1 MALHDARGMTTS
13 SDVTRT
19 LQIDIWADVACPW
32 CWIGE
37 HRLRAAL
44 ARFRAVRPE
53 VQVTRAWRPFQ
64 LQPQLPPGGVPW
76 ETFAREKFGGT
87 ERMDAMFAHV
97 AAAGASDGLRYRF
110 DRMTVA
116 PNTADAHRLILWA
129 QHVAPRA
136 ETRAAEAL
144 AGDGDPAGARMMATA
159 DALFRAYFAE
169 GRNVSDREVLTDV
182 AVSLGLGG
190 EAARAMLAGHA
201 YEPDV
206 RGSQREAQRL
216 GVQGV
221 PFIVLENR
229 LAISGAQPAELFDR
243 ALGAALEE

>member
-1 MALHDARGMTTS
+1 MTTIPETTKTLAI
-13 SDVTRT
+13 DV
-19 LQIDIWADVACPW
+19 WADVACPW

-44 ARFRAVRPE
+44 ERFRAVRPE
-53 VQVTRAWRPFQ
+53 VHVTRAWHPFQ
-64 LQPQLPPGGVPW
+64 LQPQLPPGGVEW

-87 ERMDAMFAHV
+87 DRMDAMFAHV
-97 AAAGASDGLRYRF
+97 AAAGTSDGLRFRF

-136 ETRAAEAL
+136 GTRAAESL
-144 AGDGDPAGARMMATA
+144 AGDGDAAGARAMAMA

-182 AVSLGLGG
+182 AVSQGLDG
-190 EAARAMLAGHA
+190 AATRAMLDGHA
-201 YEPDV
+201 YEADV

-243 ALGAALEE
+243 ALVAALEE

>member
-1 MALHDARGMTTS
+1 MTTVP
-13 SDVTRT
+13 DATKT
-19 LQIDIWADVACPW
+19 LALDIWADVACPW

-44 ARFRAVRPE
+44 ERFRAVRPE

-64 LQPQLPPGGVPW
+64 LQPQLPPGGVEW

-87 ERMDAMFAHV
+87 ERMDTMFAHV
-97 AAAGASDGLRYRF
+97 TAAGASDGLRFRF

-129 QHVAPRA
+129 QHAAPRA
-136 ETRAAEAL
+136 GTRAAEAL
-144 AGDGDPAGARMMATA
+144 AGDGDAAGTRAMAMA

-169 GRNVSDREVLTDV
+169 GRNVSDREVLTDA
-182 AVSLGLGG
+182 AVSLGLDGG
-190 EAARAMLAGHA
+190 AARAMLDGHA
-201 YEPDV
+201 YEADV

-243 ALGAALEE
+243 ARVAALKE